1 MYRNLSGIAKAVI
14 ASQPR
19 KLGHIQEVYSLL
31 NNYAMI
37 LDWLGISTHE
47 EHCNSPLSQCYR
59 PHSSIPVTDGT
70 RAKIYEYK
78 DLRDTFTSPK
88 KRFLIAKPVRIRC
101 NFMLRGHRQMSPDDY

>member
-1 MYRNLSGIAKAVI
+1 M
-14 ASQPR
+14 
-19 KLGHIQEVYSLL
+19 L

-88 KRFLIAKPVRIRC
+88 KKVSYREA
-101 NFMLRGHRQMSPDDY
+101 SPNPL